1 MIKLVT
7 VALLA
12 LPVFVNAADFVITD
26 YGAKPDG
33 SKCSA
38 AFKAAFEAAEKAGG
52 GRVVVPK
59 GTWVS
64 GAIHLKSNCEFHLSE
79 GAEIVFTQNPQDYL
93 PAVHT
98 SWEGMECWNYSPL
111 VYAYSCTNIAI
122 TGKGMLR
129 GYAGEFKDTLWKKWV
144 PQDNGIRAARRQL
157 YDWGAQDYPV
167 EKRRI
172 YEKPNANTRP
182 HLLQIN
188 RCKDVR
194 LENFKVRNSPFW
206 TIHLYHSEDITVRGL
221 DVYAHGNNNDGID
234 IEMTRNVLVENCRFD
249 QGDDGVVI
257 KSGRNRDA
265 WRLNRPTENIVIRKC
280 EIVNAHTVLGVGS
293 EISGG
298 VRNIL
303 MEDCTAGEVHRVYYV
318 KTNRRRGGFVDN
330 VIMRRVKAKTA
341 LDAVFAVD
349 TDILYEWAK
358 FPDYETRR
366 TRISNLFIEDVKCE
380 KAKQVVRVKG
390 DKEMPVKGVR
400 VQWLDIGSAEKPEP
414 ELENVEGFVQVAKH
428 EPNYD
433 ASKIKPYTLEDPLT
447 FVNGKK
453 VTNLAEWEHRRKE
466 ILDIFAKEMYGAEP
480 PKPEAV
486 NAELLEEK
494 VAGGGFAVRRRYR
507 MTFKKDKSGPAVEWM
522 VWTPRH
528 SKKPAPVILKL
539 NYRGNQE
546 FDADPSVPMM
556 TAWGRNNKHTKDHL
570 VQEST
575 RGFRLDQNGDSVF
588 PLQILLARGYAVMT
602 ACYCEVSPDPTHG
615 EDDFRYRQWPFAYT
629 GVFSLWG
636 ERDPA
641 RSDNI
646 TSLGAWAWALSRG
659 LDLAERIPEID
670 ARRNIVTGYSRLAK
684 AALVAAARD
693 ERFTVCAPVQT
704 GGGGCPLAKR
714 DFGENISTECLYF
727 SHWYCDAYAKYAAE
741 PWKTMPFDQ
750 HLFLAAIAPRALLIC
765 GYDTSK
771 WFDTEGEYL
780 AAKAASPAWR
790 LHGLQGLPDVAYPN
804 NYETSAIGDRLG
816 YVRRSEGHG
825 ISGYDW
831 QWMLDFAERNFAG
844 SNGAHLF
851 LAGDSTLDDYG
862 RRHRSGRAPLAS
874 WGATLQGKMH
884 SGSLVRTFAKS
895 GASTKSFIANGH
907 WGRLIEAVRPG
918 DFVIIQFGHN
928 DQKQTTQEQRKVL
941 FASADGLYREN
952 LRKFAAEVRAKGA
965 TPIFC
970 TPIVR
975 ATFDKTGK
983 KLVDTT
989 WRSGE
994 NCLGSYV
1001 RAVIETGKELG
1012 VDVVDMNAMTNE
1024 LCERIGRD
1032 EAYRFYAIST
1042 GIEFSRDGEPSKD
1055 VTHPIPAGAQA
1066 YSELFLGDVRKR
1078 KLPVCGLFR
1087 PME

>member
-1 MIKLVT
+1 
-7 VALLA
+7 
-12 LPVFVNAADFVITD
+12 
-26 YGAKPDG
+26 
-33 SKCSA
+33 
-38 AFKAAFEAAEKAGG
+38 
-52 GRVVVPK
+52 
-59 GTWVS
+59 
-64 GAIHLKSNCEFHLSE
+64 
-79 GAEIVFTQNPQDYL
+79 
-93 PAVHT
+93 
-98 SWEGMECWNYSPL
+98 
-111 VYAYSCTNIAI
+111 
-122 TGKGMLR
+122 
-129 GYAGEFKDTLWKKWV
+129 
-144 PQDNGIRAARRQL
+144 
-157 YDWGAQDYPV
+157 
-167 EKRRI
+167 
-172 YEKPNANTRP
+172 
-182 HLLQIN
+182 
-188 RCKDVR
+188 
-194 LENFKVRNSPFW
+194 
-206 TIHLYHSEDITVRGL
+206 
-221 DVYAHGNNNDGID
+221 
-234 IEMTRNVLVENCRFD
+234 
-249 QGDDGVVI
+249 
-257 KSGRNRDA
+257 
-265 WRLNRPTENIVIRKC
+265 
-280 EIVNAHTVLGVGS
+280 
-293 EISGG
+293 
-298 VRNIL
+298 
-303 MEDCTAGEVHRVYYV
+303 
-318 KTNRRRGGFVDN
+318 
-330 VIMRRVKAKTA
+330 
-341 LDAVFAVD
+341 
-349 TDILYEWAK
+349 
-358 FPDYETRR
+358 
-366 TRISNLFIEDVKCE
+366 
-380 KAKQVVRVKG
+380 
-390 DKEMPVKGVR
+390 
-400 VQWLDIGSAEKPEP
+400 
-414 ELENVEGFVQVAKH
+414 
-428 EPNYD
+428 
-433 ASKIKPYTLEDPLT
+433 
-447 FVNGKK
+447 
-453 VTNLAEWEHRRKE
+453 
-466 ILDIFAKEMYGAEP
+466 
-480 PKPEAV
+480 
-486 NAELLEEK
+486 
-494 VAGGGFAVRRRYR
+494 
-507 MTFKKDKSGPAVEWM
+507 
-522 VWTPRH
+522 
-528 SKKPAPVILKL
+528 
-539 NYRGNQE
+539 
-546 FDADPSVPMM
+546 
-556 TAWGRNNKHTKDHL
+556 
-570 VQEST
+570 
-575 RGFRLDQNGDSVF
+575 
-588 PLQILLARGYAVMT
+588 
-602 ACYCEVSPDPTHG
+602 
-615 EDDFRYRQWPFAYT
+615 
-629 GVFSLWG
+629 
-636 ERDPA
+636 
-641 RSDNI
+641 
-646 TSLGAWAWALSRG
+646 LSRG

-780 AAKAASPAWR
+780 AAKAASPAWK
-790 LHGLQGLPDVAYPN
+790 LHGLQGLPDVAYPG

-844 SNGAHLF
+844 STGAHLF

-918 DFVIIQFGHN
+918 DFVLIQFGHN
-928 DQKQTTQEQRKVL
+928 DQKQATEEQRKVL
-941 FASADGLYREN
+941 FAAADGLYREN

-1032 EAYRFYAIST
+1032 EAYKFYAIST

-1055 VTHPIPAGAQA
+1055 VTHPVPAGAQA

-1078 KLPVCGLFR
+1078 RLPIADLFQR
-1087 PME
+1087 